1 MSLFIHY
8 FISKIIYSNFWK
20 LKSKSH
26 FIIVNTAYSLYYIY
40 FQFKRKIYKNTYF
53 QAILYGKNT
62 FHNTLSTAG
71 LDIFP
76 RNWNIYI
83 TMYKIVLKENLEF
96 NAKKS
101 YLKKLKNN
109 LKLYLWIIYNFT
121 IQNKKWILTFL
132 YKWLFS

>member
-1 MSLFIHY
+1 MGSQRYLFAINLKRSY
-8 FISKIIYSNFWK
+8 LRQKNKICERGFLKIIYSNLWK
-20 LKSKSH
+20 LKSKIT
-26 FIIVNTAYSLYYIY
+26 FIIVNIAYSLYYIY

-62 FHNTLSTAG
+62 FHNPLSTAG

-109 LKLYLWIIYNFT
+109 LKLYL
-121 IQNKKWILTFL
+121 
-132 YKWLFS
+132 

>member
-1 MSLFIHY
+1 MSLFLHY
-8 FISKIIYSNFWK
+8 FIPKIIYSNLWK
-20 LKSKSH
+20 LKSKII
-26 FIIVNTAYSLYYIY
+26 FIIVNIAYSLYYIY

-53 QAILYGKNT
+53 QAILYEKNT
-62 FHNTLSTAG
+62 FHNTLSTVG
-71 LDIFP
+71 LYIFP

-83 TMYKIVLKENLEF
+83 TMYKIVLKENFKF

-109 LKLYLWIIYNFT
+109 LKLYLLIIYNLT
-121 IQNKKWILTFL
+121 IQNRKWILTFL